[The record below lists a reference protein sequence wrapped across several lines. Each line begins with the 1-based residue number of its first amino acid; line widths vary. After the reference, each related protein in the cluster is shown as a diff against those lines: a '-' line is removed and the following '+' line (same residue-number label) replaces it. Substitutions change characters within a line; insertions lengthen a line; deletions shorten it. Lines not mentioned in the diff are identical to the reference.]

1 MALERYPRD
10 KPLKLGLVGCGGMGR
25 RHLHGLAQLENA
37 GINPFNL
44 VGVCDPFAEAANAAA
59 QLAEEL
65 LGVRPSVYADLGAM
79 ASLGGLDAVD
89 VVTTPATH
97 HLVGAAAFDL
107 GLHVQI
113 EKPVAITIS
122 AANFLERAA
131 DKSGRVL
138 SVAEN
143 FRRDPLNRLLRA
155 VIDSQEIG
163 RPAMMIDTTLS
174 GGGAVVIT
182 PWRSTSAQGGLL
194 MDVGVHNADMFEYF
208 MGPVE
213 EVTAWAGVLEP
224 QRSFRGLNSNLA
236 RFYEL
241 SNRQAGG
248 NYRADGVDSGFALLR
263 FSSGAAGQWS
273 MALGVGGGDPVR
285 MRRIYLEDGM
295 IECPDDRSG
304 QPPMI
309 TRRGDRSQYCG
320 DAVLELVPD
329 FELPEATAHLFGGDR
344 FGRVDLEFNEIDAR
358 ITASEY
364 WELGDCILN
373 GNRPEVGITEGR
385 AALAVVLGAIES
397 GLAARSVK
405 IADLLEGRISAYQDR
420 LLAESTGS
428 GPGP

>member
-1 MALERYPRD
+1 MALDRYRRA
-10 KPLKLGLVGCGGMGR
+10 KPLKLALVGCGGMGR
-25 RHLHGLAQLENA
+25 RHLHGLSQLERA
-37 GINPFNL
+37 GVNPFDL
-44 VGVCDPFAEAANAAA
+44 VAVCDPFAEAAHSAA

-65 LGVRPSVYADLGAM
+65 LGARPAVHAELEAM
-79 ASLGGLDAVD
+79 AAQEGPDAVD

-97 HLVGAAAFDL
+97 HLVGAAAL
-107 GLHVQI
+107 GLGLNVQI

-131 DKSGRVL
+131 AESGRVL

-143 FRRDPLNRLLRA
+143 FRRDPINRLLRA
-155 VIDSQEIG
+155 VIDSQVLG
-163 RPAMMIDTTLS
+163 APAMMIDTTLS

-224 QRSFRGLNSNLA
+224 QRSFEGLNRNLA

-241 SNRQAGG
+241 STRQAAGD
-248 NYRADGVDSGFALLR
+248 YRADGIDSGFALLR
-263 FSSGAAGQWS
+263 FESGAAGQWS

-304 QPPMI
+304 NPPAI
-309 TRRGDRSQYCG
+309 VRRGDRSEYRG
-320 DAVLELVPD
+320 DAVLDLVPE
-329 FELPEATAHLFGGDR
+329 FELPEATAHLFGGNR
-344 FGRVDLEFNEIDAR
+344 FGRIELDFNQIDAR

-373 GNRPEVGITEGR
+373 GKQPEVGVAEGR

-397 GLAARSVK
+397 GLSSRSVRV
-405 IADLLEGRISAYQDR
+405 ADLLAGRVSAYQDR
-420 LLAESTGS
+420 LLAEAPDS
-428 GPGP
+428 G

>member
-1 MALERYPRD
+1 
-10 KPLKLGLVGCGGMGR
+10 MGR
-25 RHLHGLAQLENA
+25 RHLHGLSQLERA
-37 GINPFNL
+37 GVNPFDL
-44 VGVCDPFAEAANAAA
+44 VAVCDPFAEAAHSAA

-65 LGVRPSVYADLGAM
+65 LGARPAVHAELEAM
-79 ASLGGLDAVD
+79 AAQEGPDAVD

-97 HLVGAAAFDL
+97 HLVGAAAL
-107 GLHVQI
+107 GLGLNVQI

-131 DKSGRVL
+131 AESGRVL

-143 FRRDPLNRLLRA
+143 FRRDPINRLLRA
-155 VIDSQEIG
+155 VIDSQVLG
-163 RPAMMIDTTLS
+163 APAMMIDTTLS

-224 QRSFRGLNSNLA
+224 QRSFEGLNRNLA

-241 SNRQAGG
+241 SNRQAAGD
-248 NYRADGVDSGFALLR
+248 YRADGIDSGFALLR
-263 FSSGAAGQWS
+263 FESGAAGQWS

-304 QPPMI
+304 NPPAI
-309 TRRGDRSQYCG
+309 VRRGDRSEYRG
-320 DAVLELVPD
+320 DAVLDLVPE
-329 FELPEATAHLFGGDR
+329 FELPEATAHLFGGNR
-344 FGRVDLEFNEIDAR
+344 FGRVELDFNQIDAR

-373 GNRPEVGITEGR
+373 GKQPEVGVAEGR

-397 GLAARSVK
+397 GLSSRSVRV
-405 IADLLEGRISAYQDR
+405 ADLLAGRVSAYQDR
-420 LLAESTGS
+420 LLAEAPDS
-428 GPGP
+428 G

>member
-1 MALERYPRD
+1 MALERYSRA
-10 KPLKLGLVGCGGMGR
+10 KPLKLALVGCGGMGR

-37 GINPFNL
+37 GINPFEL
-44 VGVCDPFAEAANAAA
+44 VGVCDPFGEAANAAA

-65 LGVRPSVYADLGAM
+65 LDVRPAVYADLADLV
-79 ASLGGLDAVD
+79 AVEEPDAVD

-97 HLVGAAAFDL
+97 HLVGAAALDL
-107 GLHVQI
+107 GLHVQV

-122 AANFLERAA
+122 AADSLERAA
-131 DKSGRVL
+131 AKSGQVL

-143 FRRDPLNRLLRA
+143 FRRDPINRLLRA
-155 VIDSQEIG
+155 VIDSGELG

-213 EVTAWAGVLEP
+213 EISAWAGVLEP
-224 QRSFRGLNSNLA
+224 QRSFRGLNANLA

-248 NYRADGVDSGFALLR
+248 DYRADGIDSGFALLR

-304 QPPMI
+304 GSPLI
-309 TRRGDRSQYCG
+309 IRRGDRKEHRG
-320 DAVLELVPD
+320 DAVLELVPE
-329 FELPEATAHLFGGDR
+329 FELPEVTAHLFGGER
-344 FGRVDLEFNEIDAR
+344 FGRIELEFNEIDAR

-373 GNRPEVGITEGR
+373 GKRPEVGIAEGR

-397 GLAARSVK
+397 GLSARSVRVS
-405 IADLLEGRISAYQDR
+405 DLLAGRVSAYQDR
-420 LLAESTGS
+420 ILPEPTQS
-428 GPGP
+428 G

>member
-1 MALERYPRD
+1 MALERYPGA
-10 KPLKLGLVGCGGMGR
+10 KPLKLALVGCGGMGR
-25 RHLHGLAQLENA
+25 RHLHGLSQLERA
-37 GINPFNL
+37 GINPFDL
-44 VGVCDPFAEAANAAA
+44 VAVCDPFAEAAQSAA

-65 LGVRPSVYADLGAM
+65 LGTRPAVYGELEAM
-79 ASLGGLDAVD
+79 AAQEGPDAVD
-89 VVTTPATH
+89 VVTTPSTH
-97 HLVGAAAFDL
+97 HLVGADALDL
-107 GLHVQI
+107 GLNVQI

-131 DKSGRVL
+131 AESGLVL

-143 FRRDPLNRLLRA
+143 FRRDPINRLLRA
-155 VIDSQEIG
+155 VIDSRVLG
-163 RPAMMIDTTLS
+163 APSMMIDTTLS

-213 EVTAWAGVLEP
+213 EITAWAGVLEP
-224 QRSFRGLNSNLA
+224 QRSFEGLNRNLA

-241 SNRQAGG
+241 SNREVAGD
-248 NYRADGVDSGFALLR
+248 YRADGIDSGFALLR
-263 FSSGAAGQWS
+263 FESGAAGQWS

-304 QPPMI
+304 NPPTI
-309 TRRGDRSQYCG
+309 VRRGDRSQYRG
-320 DAVLELVPD
+320 NAVLDLVPG
-329 FELPEATAHLFGGDR
+329 FELPEATAHLFGGNR
-344 FGRVDLEFNEIDAR
+344 FGRVELDFNQIDAR

-373 GNRPEVGITEGR
+373 GNQPEVGVAEGR

-397 GLAARSVK
+397 GLAARSVSV
-405 IADLLEGRISAYQDR
+405 ADLLEGRVSAYQDR
-420 LLAESTGS
+420 LLAEAPDS
-428 GPGP
+428 G

>member
-1 MALERYPRD
+1 MALERYSRA
-10 KPLKLGLVGCGGMGR
+10 KPLKLALVGCGGMGR
-25 RHLHGLAQLENA
+25 RHLHGLAQLESA
-37 GINPFNL
+37 GLNPFDL

-59 QLAEEL
+59 HLAEKL
-65 LGVRPSVYADLGAM
+65 LDVQPRVYAGLEDLA
-79 ASLGGLDAVD
+79 AAEEPDAVD
-89 VVTTPATH
+89 IVTTPATH
-97 HLVGAAAFDL
+97 HLVGAAALDL

-131 DKSGRVL
+131 DESGRVL

-143 FRRDPLNRLLRA
+143 FRRDPINRLLRA
-155 VIDSQEIG
+155 VIDSQELG
-163 RPAMMIDTTLS
+163 QPAMMIDTTLS

-213 EVTAWAGVLEP
+213 EITAWAGVLEP

-241 SNRQAGG
+241 SNRQAAGD
-248 NYRADGVDSGFALLR
+248 YRADGVDSGFALLR

-304 QPPMI
+304 QPPSI
-309 TRRGDRSQYCG
+309 VRRGDRSECCG
-320 DAVLELVPD
+320 DAVLGLVPE
-329 FELPEATAHLFGGDR
+329 FELPEVTAHLFGGNR
-344 FGRVDLEFNEIDAR
+344 FGRIEMGFNEIDAR

-373 GNRPEVGITEGR
+373 NKRPEVGITEGR

-397 GLAARSVK
+397 GLSARSVK
-405 IADLLEGRISAYQDR
+405 VSDLLEGRVSAYQDR
-420 LLAESTGS
+420 LLPESP
-428 GPGP
+428 GPG